1 MGRHGWFVTPGD
13 EDLLYGCDINS
24 RWSTAFK
31 GAGIDPRLLTAESG
45 TA

>member
-1 MGRHGWFVTPGD
+1 MGRHVWFITPG
-13 EDLLYGCDINS
+13 EESLLYECDTES
-24 RWSTAFK
+24 RWASAFR